1 MAVGNASRPSSTTA
15 ENARRDAAEDPW
27 KRLTVVDGDNP
38 RDRQSVVALD
48 RRARRSSGSGVDSR
62 RWARACV
69 AALCTEARTAYTQ
82 TRVDFRPGIV
92 FSLKNR
98 RFDHWTPQYLRY
110 RLQAAI
116 RAALRPEDPSLT
128 PQAVREL
135 DRRLTRDMVGVEW
148 GSGNTTRFFARRTK
162 HLTSFET
169 DTSYYHWVAGTLH
182 AEGLANVDYRLIPH
196 DFEGEDD
203 EEAMHL
209 NPVVVAAEEFGDES
223 FDYALI
229 DSAPRGCL
237 SRRIA
242 PKIKPGGLLILDNAN
257 WYLPPP
263 ATLRPVAPG
272 SVTQVLGTPG
282 STVTHHECW
291 PAFARL
297 ITNWTTLW
305 SSNGVQM
312 TLVLIKP

>member
-1 MAVGNASRPSSTTA
+1 MRIQ
-15 ENARRDAAEDPW
+15 AR
-27 KRLTVVDGDNP
+27 
-38 RDRQSVVALD
+38 S
-48 RRARRSSGSGVDSR
+48 
-62 RWARACV
+62 
-69 AALCTEARTAYTQ
+69 AYTQ
-82 TRVDFRPGIV
+82 SRVDFRPRVV

-98 RFDHWTPQYLRY
+98 RFDHWTPQYVRY

-116 RAALRPEDPSLT
+116 RAALHPEEPSLT

-169 DTSYYHWVAGTLH
+169 DAAYYDWVTGTLRS
-182 AEGLANVDYRLIPH
+182 EGLDNVDYRLIPH

-203 EEAMHL
+203 EDEMHR
-209 NPVVVAAEEFGDES
+209 NAVVVAANEFADGS
-223 FDYALI
+223 LDYALI

-242 PKIKPGGLLILDNAN
+242 PKIKPQGLLILDNAN

-272 SVTQVLGTPG
+272 SVAHVLGTPG
-282 STVTHHECW
+282 SAVARHECW
-291 PAFARL
+291 PAFAGMVA
-297 ITNWTTLW
+297 NWTALW